1 MIVVTKEPGMAKV
14 KTKAKAKAKE
24 IVPVI
29 SNGKG
34 KGGIERKKAEGIQAT
49 SKVTNE
55 KIVIVINS
63 SDLNK

>member
-1 MIVVTKEPGMAKV
+1 MAKV

-24 IVPVI
+24 MVPVI

-49 SKVTNE
+49 SKVTN
-55 KIVIVINS
+55 KKTVIVINN
-63 SDLNK
+63 SDLDE

>member
-1 MIVVTKEPGMAKV
+1 MAKV
-14 KTKAKAKAKE
+14 KTKAKAKE
-24 IVPVI
+24 MVPVI

-55 KIVIVINS
+55 KMVIVINS
-63 SDLNK
+63 SDLDEQISEHPS